1 MGRRSHSRSLAV
13 WINGQRVATW
23 RMPARGAVEL
33 QYEDPWVNA
42 PQGRPL
48 SLSLPFQPGNRSIRG
63 KVVTNYFDNL
73 LPDSEPIRRRLAQR
87 YRSDSTGAFDML
99 QQLGRDCVG
108 AVQLLDEDAE
118 PSGYDRIEGE
128 VLSEAQVERH
138 LQRVV
143 TPPGAMGRQEDHED
157 DLRLSIAG
165 AQEKTALLWH
175 QGQWVLPRGATP
187 TTHIFKLPL
196 GRVGNEGRLDMS
208 TSVENE
214 WLCLR
219 ILDAFG
225 LRVPRAAILRFGKQK
240 VLGVERFDRRFHATG
255 GWWMRLPQEDFCQA
269 RGLPPGLKY
278 ESDGGPGM
286 QSICEILQGSVAA
299 EQDLRSFLSAQILFW
314 MLAATDGHAKN
325 FSIQL
330 LQQGQYRLT
339 PLYDVVS
346 TWPVIGHGTGKLEW
360 QKARLAMSVRG
371 KNCHYRLHEIQRR
384 HFNAMALRCGLGAD
398 VEDLIQGL
406 VERTASVIDLVSR
419 DLPEGFPDEVANPIL
434 NQLHDSALRLREMP
448 PN

>member
-1 MGRRSHSRSLAV
+1 MGRKSHGRALAV

-23 RMPARGAVEL
+23 RMPSRGAVEL

-48 SLSLPFQPGNRSIRG
+48 SLSLPFQPGNLPIRG
-63 KVVTNYFDNL
+63 EVVTNYFDNL

-108 AVQLLDEDAE
+108 AVQLMNEGE
-118 PSGYDRIEGE
+118 QPRGYDRIEGE
-128 VLSEAQVERH
+128 VLSEARVERH

-143 TPPGAMGRQEDHED
+143 ALPGALGRQEDSED

-175 QGQWVLPRGATP
+175 QGQWVLPHGATP

-240 VLGVERFDRRFHATG
+240 VLGIERFDRRFHAAG

-299 EQDLRSFLSAQILFW
+299 EQDLSDFMSAQILFW

-339 PLYDVVS
+339 PLYDVIS
-346 TWPVIGHGTGKLEW
+346 TWPVIGHGAGKLEW
-360 QKARLAMSVRG
+360 QKARLAMSLRG
-371 KNCHYRLHEIQRR
+371 TSRHYRLHEIQRR
-384 HFNAMALRCGLGAD
+384 HFNAMAQRCGLGTDA
-398 VEDLIQGL
+398 ENLIQGL
-406 VERTASVIDLVSR
+406 IARTASVIDKVSR
-419 DLPEGFPDEVANPIL
+419 ELPKGFPADVAGPIL
-434 NQLHDSALRLREMP
+434 DNLHNAALRLREMP
-448 PN
+448 PK

>member
-1 MGRRSHSRSLAV
+1 MGRKSHSRSLAV
-13 WINGQRVATW
+13 WNNGQRVASW

-33 QYEDPWVNA
+33 QYDDQWVNA
-42 PQGRPL
+42 SQGRPL
-48 SLSLPFQPGNRSIRG
+48 SLSLPFQPGNLPIRG
-63 KVVTNYFDNL
+63 DVVTNYFDNL
-73 LPDSEPIRRRLAQR
+73 LPDSEPIRRRLVQR
-87 YRSDSTGAFDML
+87 YQSESTGAFDML

-108 AVQLLDEDAE
+108 AVQLVNEGEE
-118 PSGYDRIEGE
+118 PGGYNRIDGE
-128 VLSEAQVERH
+128 VLSEARVERH

-143 TPPGAMGRQEDHED
+143 TPPGAMERQENNED

-175 QGQWVLPRGATP
+175 QNQWVLPRGATP

-196 GRVGNEGRLDMS
+196 GQVGNEGRLDMS

-225 LRVPRAAILRFGKQK
+225 LRVPRAAILRFGEQK
-240 VLGVERFDRRFHATG
+240 VLGVERFDRRLHAAG

-269 RGLPPGLKY
+269 RGLPSALKY

-299 EQDLRSFLSAQILFW
+299 EQDLRDFMSAQILFW

-330 LQQGQYRLT
+330 LPQGQYRLT
-339 PLYDVVS
+339 PLYDVIS
-346 TWPVIGHGTGKLEW
+346 TWPVIGHGAGKLEW
-360 QKARLAMSVRG
+360 QKARLAMSVGG
-371 KNCHYRLHEIQRR
+371 KSRHYRLHEIQRR
-384 HFNAMALRCGLGAD
+384 HFNAMAVRCGLGAD
-398 VEDLIQGL
+398 AENLIQGL
-406 VERTASVIDLVSR
+406 VERTASVIAKVSR
-419 DLPEGFPDEVANPIL
+419 ELPEGFPDEVARPIL
-434 NQLHDSALRLREMP
+434 DQLYNSAQRLREMTP
-448 PN
+448 T

>member
-1 MGRRSHSRSLAV
+1 MGRKSHSRSLVV

-33 QYEDPWVNA
+33 QYEDPWMHA

-48 SLSLPFQPGNRSIRG
+48 SLSLPFQPGNMPIRG
-63 KVVTNYFDNL
+63 QVVTNYFDNL

-87 YRSDSTGAFDML
+87 YRSGSTGAFDLL
-99 QQLGRDCVG
+99 QQLGRECVG
-108 AVQLLDEDAE
+108 AVQLVNEGE
-118 PSGYDRIEGE
+118 QPQGYDRIEGE
-128 VLSEAQVERH
+128 PLSEVQVERH

-143 TPPGAMGRQEDHED
+143 TAPGVMGGQEDNGD

-196 GRVGNEGRLDMS
+196 GRVGNEGRLNMS

-240 VLGVERFDRRFHATG
+240 VLGIERFDRRLHADG

-314 MLAATDGHAKN
+314 LLAATDGHAKN
-325 FSIQL
+325 FSIHL

-339 PLYDVVS
+339 PLYDVIS
-346 TWPVIGHGTGKLEW
+346 MWPVIGHGAGKLEW

-371 KNCHYRLHEIQRR
+371 NSRHYRLHEIQRR
-384 HFNAMALRCGLGAD
+384 HFNAMAVRCGLGAD
-398 VEDLIQGL
+398 AEDLIQGL
-406 VERTASVIDLVSR
+406 IERTASVIDKVSR
-419 DLPEGFPDEVANPIL
+419 ELPEGFPDGVAGPIL
-434 NQLHDSALRLREMP
+434 DNLYNSALRLGEMP
-448 PN
+448 PK

>member
-1 MGRRSHSRSLAV
+1 MGRKSHSRSLAV
-13 WINGQRVATW
+13 WINGQHVATW
-23 RMPARGAVEL
+23 RMSARGAVEL
-33 QYEDPWVNA
+33 QYDDQWLDA

-48 SLSLPFQPGNRSIRG
+48 SLSLPFQPGNLPLRG
-63 KVVTNYFDNL
+63 DVVTNYFDNL

-87 YRSDSTGAFDML
+87 YRSESTGAFDML

-108 AVQLLDEDAE
+108 AVQLLNEGE
-118 PSGYDRIEGE
+118 QPGGYDRIEGDA
-128 VLSEAQVERH
+128 LSEVQVERH
-138 LQRVV
+138 LERVV
-143 TPPGAMGRQEDHED
+143 TPSGLMGWQEDNLD

-196 GRVGNEGRLDMS
+196 GRVGNEGRLNTS

-219 ILDAFG
+219 ILGAFG
-225 LRVPRAAILRFGKQK
+225 LRVPRAAILRFGGQK
-240 VLGVERFDRRFHATG
+240 VLGVERFDRRLHADG

-269 RGLPPGLKY
+269 RGLPSSLKY

-286 QSICEILQGSVAA
+286 QSICNILQGSVAA
-299 EQDLRSFLSAQILFW
+299 EQDLRDFMGSQILFW

-330 LQQGQYRLT
+330 LKEGQYRLT
-339 PLYDVVS
+339 PLYDVIS
-346 TWPVIGHGTGKLEW
+346 MWPVIGHGVDKLEW
-360 QKARLAMSVRG
+360 QKARLAMSVRS
-371 KNCHYRLHEIQRR
+371 KSRHYRLHEIQRR
-384 HFNAMALRCGLGAD
+384 HFNAMAARCGLGSDA
-398 VEDLIQGL
+398 EDLIRGL
-406 VERTASVIDLVSR
+406 IERTASVIDSVSR
-419 DLPEGFPDEVANPIL
+419 ELPEGFPGEVAGPIL
-434 NQLHDSALRLREMP
+434 DNLQNSALRLREMP
-448 PN
+448 PK